1 MNEFKNYKKKLFC
14 CNCGK
19 FGHKYSKCNEP
30 ITSLGIIAIKSVDNE
45 QNTKLLEYFNKDK
58 YFNLVKSNTMNNNI
72 LLNIQSHL
80 KNFKFL
86 IFRRKKTL
94 GYIEFIRG
102 RYDEDNIESYTT
114 LFEQMVISEIN
125 DILNNDFEFLWNDLW
140 KQNIDNK
147 FYKNE
152 FNDSKTKFDN
162 LRNDKNFKI
171 IINNIKPLYDTPEWG
186 YPKGRRVYLEKN
198 INCACRE
205 FEEETSLTKDDY
217 KIISNIPPI
226 QEVFYGT
233 NKILYKHI
241 YYFALCNADID
252 VSIDKN
258 NTNQTEE
265 IGDIGW
271 FNYKECRTLIRSY
284 HYERQKILNETFIF
298 LSSIIENNYKVDN
311 SIISDKNLDDNGY
324 NIINTNK
331 SSFDKNLNELIDGS
345 DIDSTNESENDDND
359 SENDGYDNIPFFE
372 FES

>member
-30 ITSLGIIAIKSVDNE
+30 ITSLGIIAIKSTSNE
-45 QNTKLLEYFNKDK
+45 QNRNLLEYFNKDK

-72 LLNIQSHL
+72 LLDIQSYL
-80 KNFKFL
+80 KKFKFL
-86 IFRRKKTL
+86 MIRRKKTL

-102 RYDEDNIESYTT
+102 RYDETNLESYTR
-114 LFEQMVISEIN
+114 LFEQMVPSEIK
-125 DILNNDFEFLWNDLW
+125 DIEDNTFEYLWDELW
-140 KQNIDNK
+140 KKNIDNK

-152 FNDSKTKFDN
+152 FQESKQKFDI
-162 LRNDKNFKI
+162 LKNSNNFSI
-171 IINNIKPLYDTPEWG
+171 FLQNINILYNIPEWG
-186 YPKGRRVYLEKN
+186 YPKGRRIYLEKN

-205 FEEETSLTKDDY
+205 FEEETSLKKEDY
-217 KIISNIPPI
+217 NILTNIPPI

-241 YYFALCNADID
+241 YYFALCDADID
-252 VSIDKN
+252 VSLDTSN
-258 NTNQTEE
+258 PNQIEE

-271 FNYKECRTLIRSY
+271 FDYNECRSLIRSY

-298 LSSIIENNYKVDN
+298 LSSIIANKYLVDE
-311 SIISDKNLDDNGY
+311 SIISDKDLDDNNF

-331 SSFDKNLNELIDGS
+331 SSFDKNLNDIMNDSDDDDDVDELDVY
-345 DIDSTNESENDDND
+345 DDDDND
-359 SENDGYDNIPFFE
+359 ESPFFK

>member
-30 ITSLGIIAIKSVDNE
+30 ITSLGIIAIKSVDND
-45 QNTKLLEYFNKDK
+45 QNAKLLEYFNKDK

-72 LLNIQSHL
+72 LLKIKTHL

-86 IFRRKKTL
+86 MIRRKKTL

-102 RYDEDNIESYTT
+102 RYNEFTEESYTM
-114 LFEQMVISEIN
+114 LFEQMISSEIN
-125 DILNNDFEFLWNDLW
+125 EIMDNDFDFLWSDLW
-140 KQNIDNK
+140 KKNIDNK

-152 FNDSKTKFDN
+152 FQESKNKFN
-162 LRNDKNFKI
+162 FLKNDKNFKNI
-171 IINNIKPLYDTPEWG
+171 IKNIKPLYKTPEWG

-205 FEEETSLTKDDY
+205 FEEETSLTKDNY
-217 KIISNIPPI
+217 NIISNIPPI

-241 YYFALCNADID
+241 YYFALCDADTD
-252 VSIDKN
+252 VSIDKSN
-258 NTNQTEE
+258 LNQTEE

-271 FNYKECRTLIRSY
+271 FDYNESRSLIRSY

-311 SIISDKNLDDNGY
+311 SIISDKKLDDNGY
-324 NIINTNK
+324 NIMNTNK
-331 SSFDKNLNELIDGS
+331 SSFDKNLNDIIDNS
-345 DIDSTNESENDDND
+345 DSESIEDSDTDDNILD
-359 SENDGYDNIPFFE
+359 DDYENTPFFE